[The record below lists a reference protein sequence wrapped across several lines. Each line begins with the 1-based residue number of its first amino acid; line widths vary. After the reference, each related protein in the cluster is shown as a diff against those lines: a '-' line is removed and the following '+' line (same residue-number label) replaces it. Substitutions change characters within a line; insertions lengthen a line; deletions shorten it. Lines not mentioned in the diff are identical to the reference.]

1 MKKPTFDQLTPSMK
15 NKIITKWIKYYVG
28 RGLDLKDAQNA
39 AYYKAGKWKL
49 SDRMRKVL
57 DKVDEL

>member
-1 MKKPTFDQLTPSMK
+1 MKKAVFDKLRPSMK

-28 RGLDLKDAQNA
+28 RGLDLKDAHSA
-39 AYYKAGKWKL
+39 AYYHAGKWKL

>member
-15 NKIITKWIKYYVG
+15 NKIITKWIKYYNSI
-28 RGLDLKDAQNA
+28 GLDMKDAQNA
-39 AYYKAGKWKL
+39 AYWRAGKFRL

-57 DKVDEL
+57 DNVGEL

>member
-1 MKKPTFDQLTPSMK
+1 MKKAVFDKLRPSMK
-15 NKIITKWIKYYVG
+15 NKIITKLIKYYVG
-28 RGLDLKDAQNA
+28 RGLDLKDAQSA

>member
-1 MKKPTFDQLTPSMK
+1 MKKAVFDKLRPSME

-28 RGLDLKDAQNA
+28 RGLNLKDAQNA
-39 AYYKAGKWKL
+39 AYYKDGKWKL

>member
-28 RGLDLKDAQNA
+28 RGLDLKDAQSA

>member
-1 MKKPTFDQLTPSMK
+1 MKKAVFDKLRPSMK